1 MKPGS
6 GGSTIS
12 SSPMLLHCYC
22 ADVLLSPAS
31 ALLNSGRL
39 HRTSNFWLQPSSGT
53 RRSTS
58 AHRHDCLPGP
68 MIYNQPTRNVR
79 PRIPTGVESSATYI
93 VARRRRQ
100 GWAIRDRSAVEG
112 SPIPAAALAYIPM
125 GLFAQLCI
133 HNTTCVP
140 TSRLLRC
147 RKCHSRA
154 IYIWKCGISRNTR
167 PLTHIISFSSHR
179 TGTQQ

>member
-1 MKPGS
+1 
-6 GGSTIS
+6 
-12 SSPMLLHCYC
+12 MLLHCYC

-39 HRTSNFWLQPSSGT
+39 HRTSNFWLQPSSGA

-125 GLFAQLCI
+125 DCLRNFGSIIQLADRPVDRKGVVSAIPVPYISGSSRVRETHVLYLFL
-133 HNTTCVP
+133 
-140 TSRLLRC
+140 
-147 RKCHSRA
+147 
-154 IYIWKCGISRNTR
+154 
-167 PLTHIISFSSHR
+167 
-179 TGTQQ
+179 